1 MVQLTVLNSYY
12 SVPNILRGHFLTK
25 PTPPVLSILET
36 TRDQV
41 QLATDLSFAK
51 QYAVFFCSFIL
62 LAYIVAWIRQ
72 DTRSELDILRSEIC
86 AKVPASPAC
95 KHPEVLT
102 LIDTVAT
109 KHNVP
114 TRLITGIY
122 FAESTLWIN
131 FNKPPCSQYH
141 NWAWLKWRKFHDNS
155 VEYYSTNRKR
165 PDANG
170 CWLYRFDSF
179 EWATLM
185 SLTLSKW
192 YHTCFRDNKLPEN
205 QTKCIS
211 WAYVWAPDKA
221 EQSWINRVSVFYPNS
236 K

>member
-1 MVQLTVLNSYY
+1 MLQIKLVCNTMVQLTVLNSYY

-25 PTPPVLSILET
+25 PTPPVLSLMET

-122 FAESTLWIN
+122 FAESTL
-131 FNKPPCSQYH
+131 
-141 NWAWLKWRKFHDNS
+141 
-155 VEYYSTNRKR
+155 
-165 PDANG
+165 
-170 CWLYRFDSF
+170 
-179 EWATLM
+179 
-185 SLTLSKW
+185 
-192 YHTCFRDNKLPEN
+192 
-205 QTKCIS
+205 
-211 WAYVWAPDKA
+211 
-221 EQSWINRVSVFYPNS
+221 
-236 K
+236 